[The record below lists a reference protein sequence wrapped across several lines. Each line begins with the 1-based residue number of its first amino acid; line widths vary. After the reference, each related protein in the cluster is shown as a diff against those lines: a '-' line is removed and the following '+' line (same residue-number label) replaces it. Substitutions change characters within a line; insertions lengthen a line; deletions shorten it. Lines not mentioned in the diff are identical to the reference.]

1 MMLIFAPQIGQYSR
15 IFIHPQSPMLY
26 FIFAWTLLIIA
37 CCSIGTAL
45 LNLLRAD
52 CFERVGD
59 RFTISVWL
67 GVVILAIS
75 LLATSLVFPLSPSV
89 GGIIILSLILGSF
102 LLQKTW
108 NELFALISNLSPR
121 LIFGYLISA
130 LGVAALT
137 TRQVTWIDT
146 GLYHYGAI
154 KWLAQ
159 FGAVPGLALVHSN
172 LGFTSSWFAFA
183 APWNAD
189 IFDSRVTAIANGF
202 VFLIA
207 LLHFL
212 ICLAQTFTN
221 QAQISDCFVV
231 IYSGIILPF
240 VATNNLMAV
249 ILVSPSPDLPILFFT
264 LVIAWAIL
272 IISHPI
278 TLPLQEVK
286 NILDAKTIPIIL
298 AAGAVTMKPTALP
311 LLLISGIFYVVGK
324 GLNFRRILMGVALTV
339 LLLLPMFSFGIIT
352 SGCPVFPATF
362 LCVDLPWSLTAKAAK
377 GAAKGTHEWTSWY
390 ASQQPEKNSIFWLL
404 WQWFNDAKLHQV
416 MALLIIISIICSI
429 YIVRSANHQN
439 RGQLWLIA
447 LAASG
452 ITFLMFTAPFFRFAL
467 GYLIILPALSMAI
480 YCRKKLG
487 QIWHQIAERF
497 TAYYQSRDFRKVFL
511 GVTLSLA
518 TLTSILLF
526 NKATQSQLLLPPQLP
541 EGELLR
547 KQVNGITYF
556 SPKPGSLCWRSEL
569 PCGFKIEDYVKLRDP
584 EQGIKAGFVRKNEN

>member
-1 MMLIFAPQIGQYSR
+1 MIGQDSR
-15 IFIHPQSPMLY
+15 IFTHPLSAMLY
-26 FIFAWTLLIIA
+26 FIFAWTILIIA

-59 RFTISVWL
+59 RFIISVWL
-67 GVVILAIS
+67 GVVVLAIS
-75 LLATSLVFPLSPSV
+75 LLTTSLVLPLSPSI

-102 LLQKTW
+102 LLQKAW
-108 NELFALISNLSPR
+108 NELFALRANLSSQ
-121 LIFGYLISA
+121 LILTYFIAA

-137 TRQVTWIDT
+137 TQQVTWIDT

-154 KWLAQ
+154 KWLSE
-159 FGAVPGLALVHSN
+159 FGAVPGLALVFSN

-189 IFDSRVTAIANGF
+189 IFDSRASAIANGF

-212 ICLAQTFTN
+212 ICLARSFN
-221 QAQISDCFVV
+221 NKAEISDWFVL
-231 IYSGIILPF
+231 IYSVIILPF

-249 ILVSPSPDLPILFFT
+249 ILVSPSPDLPILLLT
-264 LVIAWAIL
+264 LVIAWIFL

-278 TLPLQEVK
+278 TEPLQR
-286 NILDAKTIPIIL
+286 LKTILNAQTIPMIL

-311 LLLISGIFYVVGK
+311 LLFISGIFYVFG
-324 GLNFRRILMGVALTV
+324 GRLNFRRILMGVTLTG
-339 LLLLPMFSFGIIT
+339 LLLLPMVSFGIIT

-362 LCVDLPWSLTAKAAK
+362 LCVDLPWSLTAQAAK

-390 ASQQPEKNSIFWLL
+390 ESPEPETNSIFWLL
-404 WQWFNDAKLHQV
+404 WQWFNDGKLNQV
-416 MALLIIISIICSI
+416 MAVLIVISIICSI
-429 YIVRSANHQN
+429 HIIRSLNHQS
-439 RGQLWLIA
+439 RRQLWLIA

-480 YCRKKLG
+480 HFGKHLS
-487 QIWHQIAERF
+487 QVSSQIAHKF
-497 TAYYQSRDFRKVFL
+497 SYYYQIRHFIKVVSL
-511 GVTLSLA
+511 GLA
-518 TLTSILLF
+518 ALISILLF
-526 NKATQSQLLLPPQLP
+526 NQATQSQLLLPPQLP
-541 EGELLR
+541 KGQLVR
-547 KQVNGITYF
+547 KQVNGISYL
-556 SPKPGSLCWRSEL
+556 SPQPGSLCWGAEL
-569 PCGFKIEDYVKLRDP
+569 PCAFNIEDYVKLRAP
-584 EQGIKAGFVRKNEN
+584 ERGIQGGFVRKAEN